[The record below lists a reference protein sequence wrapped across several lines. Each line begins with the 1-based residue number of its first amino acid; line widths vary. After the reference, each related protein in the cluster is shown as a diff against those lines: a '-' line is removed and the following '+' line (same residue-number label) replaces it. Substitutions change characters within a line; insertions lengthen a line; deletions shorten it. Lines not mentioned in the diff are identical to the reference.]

1 MPGVRVG
8 HQTVWRGDP
17 GEPDPVIRSGV
28 TAVWPHDGDLF
39 RERVYAGHSVLN
51 GYGEMTSNIVIDE
64 WGLIG
69 SPIVLIDTTHIGL
82 GYDAVVRYM
91 AQRDPEIQDIDVV
104 IPVVAETDDGFL
116 SDNRAFGLSREDVWA
131 ALDSASGGPV
141 AEGVVGAAPVR
152 SSSTSRVASVPRHA
166 SSRSRAAVHDRRAAP
181 DELRQPPSAPDCRR
195 ADGWPGLRS
204 DARAPSRGLVHRRR
218 RDGRAAPSPPAASAR
233 APG

>member
-1 MPGVRVG
+1 M
-8 HQTVWRGDP
+8 
-17 GEPDPVIRSGV
+17 
-28 TAVWPHDGDLF
+28 
-39 RERVYAGHSVLN
+39 LN

-141 AEGVVGAAPVR
+141 AEGVVGAA
-152 SSSTSRVASVPRHA
+152 TGTQQFDFKGGIGTASRVVEIQGQP
-166 SSRSRAAVHDRRAAP
+166 VHDRRAAP

-195 ADGWPGLRS
+195 GPSVARS
-204 DARAPSRGLVHRRR
+204 PI
-218 RDGRAAPSPPAASAR
+218 
-233 APG
+233 